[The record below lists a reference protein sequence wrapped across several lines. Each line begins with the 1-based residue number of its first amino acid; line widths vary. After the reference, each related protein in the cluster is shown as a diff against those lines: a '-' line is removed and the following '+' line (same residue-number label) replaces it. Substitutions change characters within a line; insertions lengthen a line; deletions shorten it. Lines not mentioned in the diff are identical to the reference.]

1 MPKVQKPKPAPKID
15 MTPMVDLAFLLVTF
29 FMLSANF
36 RTDEVVVIDLPY
48 SISDELM
55 PESYMQINV
64 DKKGKVFIGFSGNEE
79 TKKAVFAELID
90 KAKLPAEQFTEK
102 QVTNFTSISEFGTPL
117 KALPQYLNMS
127 SDDIKE
133 LAESDEMNA
142 IPLDSAKNEL
152 KVWIKAIYE
161 VQIKESKRK
170 LEEAIKRE
178 QNRDPKEIAQ
188 ELKPKFILKAD
199 KDAPYH
205 YVHDVVN
212 TFKDMDMDTKFS
224 FVTSM
229 VADPR
234 K

>member
-1 MPKVQKPKPAPKID
+1 MPKVQKPKPTPKID

-36 RTDEVVVIDLPY
+36 RTDEVVTIDIPY
-48 SISDELM
+48 SISEELM

-64 DKKGKVFIGFSGNEE
+64 DKKGKVYIGFSGN
-79 TKKAVFAELID
+79 TDLKKEILAELAD
-90 KAKLPAEQFTEK
+90 KAKLPLDQLTEK
-102 QVTNFTSISEFGTPL
+102 QVTNFTSIAEFGTSL
-117 KALPQYLNMS
+117 RTLPQYLDLNT
-127 SDDIKE
+127 DEVKA
-133 LAESDEMNA
+133 LAESNDMNA
-142 IPLDSAKNEL
+142 IPVDSSRNEL
-152 KVWIKAIYE
+152 KVWVRAIYD

-170 LEEAIKRE
+170 LEDAIKKDKNVDAK
-178 QNRDPKEIAQ
+178 QLAQ
-188 ELKPKFILKAD
+188 DLKPKFIIKAD

-205 YVHDVVN
+205 FVNSVVD